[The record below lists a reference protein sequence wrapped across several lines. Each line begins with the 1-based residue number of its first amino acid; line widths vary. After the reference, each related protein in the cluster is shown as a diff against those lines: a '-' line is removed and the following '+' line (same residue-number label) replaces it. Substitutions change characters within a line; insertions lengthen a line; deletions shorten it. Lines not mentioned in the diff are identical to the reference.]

1 MHVEITP
8 KEFIKNHL
16 DGRLTFFQDTVVSAL
31 ESCKVVVIPDSP
43 TGSGLGVTLYGYL
56 AWELLYSP
64 QKVEIDILSRSVA
77 ASNGNLKQFFYA
89 GMGSMRRITN
99 KGTLWTNEY
108 TRSTLDISA
117 LHRIQPGRYP
127 SDVYA
132 YVDIDCREDFENAA
146 EHLHRL
152 VAMHGKRYYRMDGPK
167 YGYDANDVIPNQPIE
182 YEMEK
187 RRFIITGRVAH
198 YLRRELLTLGYDED
212 EIAILTFNE
221 VRDERVG
228 RLNKLIDQP
237 HQYNPLNI
245 QNYFNLPYP

>member
-1 MHVEITP
+1 MQVEITP

-64 QKVEIDILSRSVA
+64 QKVEIDIFSRSVA

-117 LHRIQPGRYP
+117 LHRIQPVHYP

-198 YLRRELLTLGYDED
+198 YLRRELLTLGYDDD
-212 EIAILTFNE
+212 EVAIVEFKEMDFEKTARLNAILN
-221 VRDERVG
+221 
-228 RLNKLIDQP
+228 QP
-237 HQYNPLNI
+237 HQYNPLNMPG
-245 QNYFNLPYP
+245 YVYSP